1 MAGASTHDSAGRCCA
16 GGGGGEAPGLVFPNR
31 GVQGTFRF
39 PVLLGLFSDSPAPS
53 FSRYQMQ
60 AHFFDGPNATGT
72 IRDLYREMSGGAVE
86 VIGELRDW
94 SRSTLSRAQI
104 TSGVSGLASRPPAR
118 VGSFIFELL
127 AQTVGVDWGRYDND
141 GPDGVPNSGDDD
153 GYVDVLAVVHP
164 TPGAE
169 CGGSEQPNRI
179 WSHKWTL
186 LDAAGQDF
194 VTSTPSARG
203 GPIRIS
209 DYTVQPSYS
218 CDSVSI
224 NEIGVFAHELGHG
237 FGLTDLYSQA
247 HAGAGRWDLMGT
259 GSWGCSSAFEPER
272 PCHMGAWS
280 KAALGW
286 VDVETISFGSDSG
299 ILTLEPVETARRVVA
314 IPYGDESGEYFLLEN
329 RKRIVFDSG
338 LAAAGLL
345 IWHIDLWWI
354 DDRLASNTV
363 NETASRL
370 GVWLRQAD
378 GLNQLAQPS
387 GTGNRGDPGDPFLG
401 SNPASFTHTRPPSEQ
416 LQRGLPSAAAA
427 GVTLTGITETGGRV
441 SFRVISRYQNVA
453 RAQHR

>member
-1 MAGASTHDSAGRCCA
+1 
-16 GGGGGEAPGLVFPNR
+16 
-31 GVQGTFRF
+31 
-39 PVLLGLFSDSPAPS
+39 
-53 FSRYQMQ
+53 
-60 AHFFDGPNATGT
+60 
-72 IRDLYREMSGGAVE
+72 
-86 VIGELRDW
+86 
-94 SRSTLSRAQI
+94 
-104 TSGVSGLASRPPAR
+104 
-118 VGSFIFELL
+118 
-127 AQTVGVDWGRYDND
+127 
-141 GPDGVPNSGDDD
+141 
-153 GYVDVLAVVHP
+153 
-164 TPGAE
+164 
-169 CGGSEQPNRI
+169 
-179 WSHKWTL
+179 
-186 LDAAGQDF
+186 
-194 VTSTPSARG
+194 
-203 GPIRIS
+203 
-209 DYTVQPSYS
+209 
-218 CDSVSI
+218 
-224 NEIGVFAHELGHG
+224 
-237 FGLTDLYSQA
+237 
-247 HAGAGRWDLMGT
+247 
-259 GSWGCSSAFEPER
+259 
-272 PCHMGAWS
+272 MGAWS

-329 RKRIVFDSG
+329 RKRIGFDSG

-345 IWHIDLWWI
+345 IWHIDPWWI

-387 GTGNRGDPGDPFLG
+387 GTGNRGDPGDPFPG